1 MALEVD
7 ASVALKWA
15 LQEPDGPLAE
25 ALLSSAE
32 DLFVPDLWVHQAAN
46 VLWVQ
51 VHRRTTPQR
60 RSWTAAEAR
69 TGRDLL

>member
-1 MALEVD
+1 MALVVD
-7 ASVALKWA
+7 ASVALKWV
-15 LQEPDGPLAE
+15 LQEPDNLLAE

-32 DLFVPDLWVHQAAN
+32 ELFVPELWLHQAAN

-60 RSWTAAEAR
+60 RS
-69 TGRDLL
+69 